1 MQFSHRNS
9 RILKW
14 GDGRNV
20 KQVRLYIEG
29 MACINCQYKIEKE
42 LRKQPEIESAS
53 VDYKNRTADI
63 SYNENGISTEQL
75 IAVIDNL
82 GYQASSGR
90 SSGKKVLWNTIRELL
105 IIAVLFLLLQYFGI
119 LNYLAPDSLADSG
132 MGYEMLFL
140 TGVITSV
147 HCVAMCGGINLS
159 QTLHRDNGTRNTSN
173 VMFQNALAYNL
184 GRIFS
189 YTITGGI
196 LGAAGSLTGIAE
208 NLQTTAFFQGILKLL
223 AGIIMVIMG
232 INMLGLFPALRKLQF
247 RIPLPGKKTAAR
259 TRTPFMV
266 GLFYSAPSLPLCFR
280 H

>member
-1 MQFSHRNS
+1 M
-9 RILKW
+9 
-14 GDGRNV
+14 

-29 MACINCQYKIEKE
+29 MTCINCQYKIEKE

-90 SSGKKVLWNTIRELL
+90 SSGKKVL
-105 IIAVLFLLLQYFGI
+105 
-119 LNYLAPDSLADSG
+119 
-132 MGYEMLFL
+132 
-140 TGVITSV
+140 
-147 HCVAMCGGINLS
+147 
-159 QTLHRDNGTRNTSN
+159 

-196 LGAAGSLTGIAE
+196 LGAAGSLTGIAD
-208 NLQTTAFFQGILKLL
+208 LVLGSFHCFQIHIRILLYSHPRMYSFMRSMAFTILPHLPYM
-223 AGIIMVIMG
+223 I
-232 INMLGLFPALRKLQF
+232 PCSYWAL
-247 RIPLPGKKTAAR
+247 T
-259 TRTPFMV
+259 
-266 GLFYSAPSLPLCFR
+266 
-280 H
+280 